1 MRSGPSAAQLPL
13 LNVHVLQYYVHEV
26 SDMNETTSQR
36 RNKHLILDQAKLKR
50 AQKVLGAKTETEA
63 IERALDSVIDEDERN
78 RLAWTAHERFLRA
91 AEREGLQIKDAFG
104 RLGAE

>member
-1 MRSGPSAAQLPL
+1 MD
-13 LNVHVLQYYVHEV
+13 N
-26 SDMNETTSQR
+26 TTSQR

-78 RLAWTAHERFLRA
+78 RRAWSAQDRFLKA
-91 AEREGLQIKDAFG
+91 AAREGLQIHDAFG
-104 RLGAE
+104 RLEAE

>member
-1 MRSGPSAAQLPL
+1 MENAA
-13 LNVHVLQYYVHEV
+13 
-26 SDMNETTSQR
+26 SQR

-78 RLAWTAHERFLRA
+78 RRARTAHDRFLRA
-91 AEREGLQIKDAFG
+91 AVREGLQIHDAFG

>member
-1 MRSGPSAAQLPL
+1 M
-13 LNVHVLQYYVHEV
+13 
-26 SDMNETTSQR
+26 SDTNNPTSR
-36 RNKHLILDQAKLKR
+36 RKNKHLILDQTKLKK

-78 RLAWTAHERFLRA
+78 RRAWTAHERFLRA
-91 AEREGLQIKDAFG
+91 AKREGLQIKDAFG